1 MGAAHSINEIPCA
14 SSSELSGDSASDFSS
29 PDTLPPS
36 LSGYAVF
43 QRIMQGSDR
52 AGGEVAGQYEKMNK
66 HMRDKVVASREFSW
80 DFRSN
85 SSPLVSVRPA
95 RVVETGRLHKM
106 RKNSLGGGQG
116 THTEAELGGELIFL
130 GASGG
135 HS

>member
-1 MGAAHSINEIPCA
+1 MR
-14 SSSELSGDSASDFSS
+14 S
-29 PDTLPPS
+29 PVPRPPS
-36 LSGYAVF
+36 SQETQHLTFPPLTHCRRRSLDMRC
-43 QRIMQGSDR
+43 QRIMQGGDR
-52 AGGEVAGQYEKMNK
+52 AGGEVAGQYEKMSN

-106 RKNSLGGGQG
+106 RKNSLG